1 MDLHIFNFSYIVQK
15 FKDSFEKF
23 TPKPIIS
30 LEEIDVLHPHP
41 QKFKKIFETLTD
53 NYIDFLFDSEE
64 YKYLSVR
71 ETLYFDKLA
80 ESNLNPNKTLLI
92 IIEIIKLGE
101 YNQEFSKLYISK
113 AKKELEKYY
122 KDIESKNT
130 VKNPR
135 ERSLTIGGSEA
146 GFVIEN

>member
-1 MDLHIFNFSYIVQK
+1 MQK
-15 FKDSFEKF
+15 FKDGFEKF

-41 QKFKKIFETLTD
+41 QKFKKIFETLND

-71 ETLYFDKLA
+71 ETLYFDKL
-80 ESNLNPNKTLLI
+80 SSLNLNPYKTFLI
-92 IIEIIKLGE
+92 LKEIVKLGE
-101 YNQEFSKLYISK
+101 YAEEFSNLYISK
-113 AKKELEKYY
+113 AKKEIEKYY
-122 KDIESKNT
+122 KDIESKNIRQ
-130 VKNPR
+130 NPR

-146 GFVIEN
+146 GFIIEN